1 MQSRQL
7 PHRQRRTKW
16 PRSLQLPGGRIVE
29 VRARPEE
36 PARDEDRPSCIF
48 AEARALFEG
57 GALAVY
63 EDGVAVPAASL
74 SLAEFHGLRALST
87 RLGWLDEEPIE
98 IACRNC
104 EAPIE
109 ARPCRSLQLGPFV
122 DAELIDPEID
132 VTLDLADAHPIQP
145 IRLPTGGRAET
156 LRLGPLTLG
165 QALPLHRALAKP
177 ALRVTPAIV
186 RAMGIRALGDERDPA
201 AIARALARCTD
212 AQFGAVTDLFLAA
225 HYPLRLA
232 APIVCPSCG
241 SRNDV
246 DAPYD
251 REFEPSGALEEAPSR
266 GEADDAFPSLD
277 AFDAFAREVAEPLL
291 ARAPGPEIALV
302 IDGDVPACDDG
313 GEPLMG
319 SYTPGHEGDAHSPT
333 RSPELT
339 LYYRTFAAMWREDGP
354 SDWEGEVRDTI
365 EHELEHHVYALEG
378 HDPKDE
384 EERDEIA
391 REAERVVGKK
401 ALVRAGASAFA
412 ADMRDFW
419 KRTWIFWIV
428 GLIVV
433 VISVLASR

>member
-1 MQSRQL
+1 MQSRQ
-7 PHRQRRTKW
+7 PGKRQPRTKW
-16 PRSLQLPGGRIVE
+16 PPSVQLQGGRIVE
-29 VRARPEE
+29 VRARKEAARAE
-36 PARDEDRPSCIF
+36 PDPTCLF

-57 GALAVY
+57 ELAIYDDGALVEPGA
-63 EDGVAVPAASL
+63 L
-74 SLAEFHGLRALST
+74 SLGEFHTLRAIAT

-98 IACRNC
+98 IECRNC
-104 EAPIE
+104 EQAIE
-109 ARPCRSLQLGPFV
+109 ARPCAALPLGPFV

-132 VTLDLADAHPIQP
+132 VTLDLGDAHPIEP
-145 IRLPTGGRAET
+145 IALPRGRRAET
-156 LRLGPLTLG
+156 VRLGPVTL
-165 QALPLHRALAKP
+165 AAARPLHGALAKRE
-177 ALRVTPAIV
+177 LRITQAVV
-186 RAMGIRALGDERDPA
+186 RAMGVRELGGERDPA
-201 AIARALARCTD
+201 VIARALTRCSD

-225 HYPLRLA
+225 HYAPRLVG
-232 APIVCPSCG
+232 PVVCPTCG

-251 REFEPSGALEEAPSR
+251 REFEPSEHEEALSR
-266 GEADDAFPSLD
+266 GGSDETFPSFD
-277 AFDAFAREVAEPLL
+277 EFDAFVREAAEPLL

-319 SYTPGHEGDAHSPT
+319 SYTPGHEGDVHAPT
-333 RSPELT
+333 HAPELT
-339 LYYRTFAAMWREDGP
+339 LYYRTFASMWREDGP
-354 SDWEGEVRDTI
+354 YDWRQEVHETV

-384 EERDEIA
+384 QERDEIA

-401 ALVRAGASAFA
+401 ALARAGASAFA
-412 ADMRDFW
+412 ADVGDFW

>member
-1 MQSRQL
+1 M
-7 PHRQRRTKW
+7 
-16 PRSLQLPGGRIVE
+16 
-29 VRARPEE
+29 RARE
-36 PARDEDRPSCIF
+36 PASDGGARPSCLF

-57 GALAVY
+57 GELALY
-63 EDGVAVPAASL
+63 EGDVAVEAASL
-74 SLAEFHGLRALST
+74 SLAEFHALRAIAT
-87 RLGWLDEEPIE
+87 RLGWLDEETIE
-98 IACRNC
+98 IECRNC
-104 EAPIE
+104 EAAIE
-109 ARPCRSLQLGPFV
+109 ARPCESLPLGPFV

-132 VTLDLADAHPIQP
+132 VTLDTGDAHPIEP
-145 IRLPTGGRAET
+145 IRLPKGGRAAT
-156 LRLGPLTLG
+156 VRLGPVTLG

-177 ALRVTPAIV
+177 ALRVTPSVV
-186 RAMGIRALGDERDPA
+186 RAMGVRALGDERDPA

-225 HYPLRLA
+225 HYPPRLA

-251 REFEPSGALEEAPSR
+251 REFEPEGVLEGEAPRR
-266 GEADDAFPSLD
+266 GEADEAFPSLD

-291 ARAPGPEIALV
+291 DRAPGPEIALV

-319 SYTPGHEGDAHSPT
+319 SYTPGHEGDSHGPT

-354 SDWEGEVRDTI
+354 YDWEGEVRDTI

-412 ADMRDFW
+412 ADLRDFW
-419 KRTWIFWIV
+419 KRTWILWIV